1 MKLYALPLGDVIKFI
16 RQTVITRNPE
26 YTNERKIR
34 QKVRENFSK
43 IVSEQVS
50 FGKNEDMLEYLKNDA
65 ITTELT
71 HKSRNFIIIDQE
83 ISGDRFEILGFFT
96 LTLKIVNVQEL
107 DNDNKKSFVLS
118 GKNARNLNYIP
129 GLLIAQFGRNLHFN
143 KMTGQ
148 QVMELVVEKI
158 QLAQS
163 ILGGKMVYLDS
174 VNEDKV
180 INFYKSF
187 GFVEYGEIIRDNKH
201 PDVYYQPMAL
211 DMTKVI
217 VE

>member
-26 YTNERKIR
+26 YTNEQRIRRIR

-83 ISGDRFEILGFFT
+83 ISGERFEILGFFYT
-96 LTLKIVNVQEL
+96 NI
-107 DNDNKKSFVLS
+107 
-118 GKNARNLNYIP
+118 KNC
-129 GLLIAQFGRNLHFN
+129 
-143 KMTGQ
+143 
-148 QVMELVVEKI
+148 
-158 QLAQS
+158 
-163 ILGGKMVYLDS
+163 
-174 VNEDKV
+174 
-180 INFYKSF
+180 
-187 GFVEYGEIIRDNKH
+187 
-201 PDVYYQPMAL
+201 
-211 DMTKVI
+211 
-217 VE
+217 

>member
-1 MKLYALPLGDVIKFI
+1 M
-16 RQTVITRNPE
+16 
-26 YTNERKIR
+26 
-34 QKVRENFSK
+34 
-43 IVSEQVS
+43 
-50 FGKNEDMLEYLKNDA
+50 
-65 ITTELT
+65 
-71 HKSRNFIIIDQE
+71 
-83 ISGDRFEILGFFT
+83 
-96 LTLKIVNVQEL
+96 
-107 DNDNKKSFVLS
+107 
-118 GKNARNLNYIP
+118 
-129 GLLIAQFGRNLHFN
+129 IAQFGRNLHFN
-143 KMTGQ
+143 KITGQ

-187 GFVEYGEIIRDNKH
+187 AFVEYGEIIRDNKH
-201 PDVYYQPMAL
+201 PDVYYQPMSL